1 MQRHRNARVS
11 NGNGER
17 SEVRSAEYATA
28 TYSKASAQQSLVT
41 QRLRHRQSKVGGC
54 IYAQRQCGARQR
66 QARRRHNIQTQAL
79 SVARRSIEWFWSAS
93 VKHSKSLSSAVKQR
107 QSKAMGSEA
116 TSRNGKVTDST
127 GFFSNGESRIA
138 QRALRRWH
146 RIVTQGYS
154 WRRHVSAGRGDG

>member
-1 MQRHRNARVS
+1 MQRQRIARHWHSSPWSRKGV
-11 NGNGER
+11 
-17 SEVRSAEYATA
+17 AQAA
-28 TYSKASAQQSLVT
+28 QLASAKQS
-41 QRLRHRQSKVGGC
+41 RGC
-54 IYAQRQCGARQR
+54 IYAQWQCGARQR

-154 WRRHVSAGRGDG
+154 WRRHGSVRCGDGRVRLANVW